1 VDQIQTFTKDAL
13 AAFDAFI
20 EIWGVKYDK
29 AAECLIKDRDVLLA
43 FYDFPPRHWKQRM
56 FLEQDRTRHDLKLAE
71 TAEKSWRRLRGQGDR
86 ISKQVSSQE
95 R

>member
-1 VDQIQTFTKDAL
+1 
-13 AAFDAFI
+13 
-20 EIWGVKYDK
+20 
-29 AAECLIKDRDVLLA
+29 
-43 FYDFPPRHWKQRM
+43 M
-56 FLEQDRTRHDLKLAE
+56 FLEQDRARHDLKLAE